1 MFKNNH
7 DLLSELKEFAE
18 TFSTSYAP
26 LFSFRYSLFDT
37 LPIRDPHGFILDE
50 SEETQ
55 LDPFHLLRYYEFFQK
70 GEFIEIQSRA
80 KEIYNISFRM
90 HYPDSKREFANTE
103 LNKLTAFPNCQ
114 VIRSIGGAVR
124 PTPALQ
130 MLSKYL
136 LPGVI
141 ICHRTNAAVIFQLR
155 KQGIISYPIT
165 IVCNDGEREYQFLTG
180 LSGILT
186 IGMKLKQLQLPDDEL
201 LIA

>member
-1 MFKNNH
+1 M
-7 DLLSELKEFAE
+7 
-18 TFSTSYAP
+18 
-26 LFSFRYSLFDT
+26 
-37 LPIRDPHGFILDE
+37 
-50 SEETQ
+50 
-55 LDPFHLLRYYEFFQK
+55 RYYEFLQN

-90 HYPDSKREFANTE
+90 RYPDSKREFASTE
-103 LNKLTAFPNCQ
+103 INKLTAFPNCQ
-114 VIRSIGGAVR
+114 VVRKIGDAIR

-141 ICHRTNAAVIFQLR
+141 ICPITNAAVIFQLR

-165 IVCNDGEREYQFLTG
+165 IVCNDGEKEYQFLTG

-186 IGMKLKQLQLPDDEL
+186 VAMKCKQLQLPDDEV